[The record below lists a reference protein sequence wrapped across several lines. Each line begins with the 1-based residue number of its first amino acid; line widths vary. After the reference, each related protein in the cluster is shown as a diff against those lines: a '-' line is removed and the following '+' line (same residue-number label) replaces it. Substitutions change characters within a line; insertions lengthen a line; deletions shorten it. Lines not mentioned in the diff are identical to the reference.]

1 MRYPTNSDLQARN
14 VTLIKTNDNLRVHL
28 TRLLV
33 ICSKKTLSESEQR
46 TIELAMKAALVT
58 PEHINEIRTGQK
70 PWPKTR

>member
-1 MRYPTNSDLQARN
+1 MRYPTNADLQARN
-14 VTLIKTNDNLRVHL
+14 ASLSNTNDNLRVHL

-33 ICSKKTLSESEQR
+33 ILSKKHSSESEQR

-58 PEHINEIRTGQK
+58 PEHISSIRAGHT